1 MYLRILKKDLKRKR
15 AMNIILLM
23 FIILATM
30 FVSSSVNNIITVV
43 SALDSFF
50 EKAGVRDYFVA
61 TMDKVETPPITDI
74 LDEIDVV
81 EDYGIEHI
89 LYMNADNI
97 IYKGE
102 ELSALKNSSVLHSF
116 EDAELSFFDENNKPL
131 ESVEPGQ
138 VYISGK
144 KVWEELEKGD
154 MLEIRFGDVSRTFEV
169 AGSFKDAVL
178 GSDMM
183 GMTRFII
190 HEKDFQEIIS
200 HEEIPALYGGSLC
213 YISTSDTEKVEKRL
227 NMGNSNVVFSDSAEV
242 LKMTYVMDMVIA
254 GVLLVVSVCLILIA
268 FVVLR
273 FTISFALTQEY
284 REIGVMKA
292 IGIGS
297 VKIRSLYLVKYLMLA
312 VVGAVIGFFAG
323 IPFGDMMLDS
333 VSRTMVMESE
343 GGILINL
350 FCSLGV
356 VVVILLFSFGCTAK
370 VNKFTPVDA
379 IRNGATGERFRK
391 KSILRL
397 HKSGG
402 KPMFFMAANDVL
414 SSPRQF
420 ATVTLTF
427 TLCLLL
433 VLILVNSVN
442 TLKSPEL
449 VTSLALSRSDVY
461 LDRGGEQMAFLVENG
476 RELLEAELEQMEKT
490 LAENGMPAKCSDDI
504 MMNFALTHGDKSTKS
519 RGMQGIG
526 TTADQYVYYEGTPP
540 RSAGEIAVTKYVA
553 QKLDAGIG
561 DRVTIRQY
569 EGEKEYIITAL
580 FQSMNNMGE
589 GIRFHEDA
597 ELSFLQSSGYFAF
610 QINFTDHPTEE
621 QIRDRIEQ
629 IKEIYNTDMV
639 YDAGEYVDAV
649 IASSDVLDSVRA
661 LVLMVVM
668 IIIVLVTVLME
679 RSFITR
685 ERSEI
690 AILKAIG
697 FDNGTII
704 GWHTMRFAIVS
715 ILSTVIALMLMLPVT
730 DFSIGPIFKMMGAG
744 YGVQYEIVPME
755 VYLVYPIVVLLVT
768 VVSAFLTALY
778 TKTVSAS
785 ESSGIE

>member
-89 LYMNADNI
+89 LYMNADNL

-144 KVWEELEKGD
+144 KVWEELEKGE

-284 REIGVMKA
+284 REIGVIDRK
-292 IGIGS
+292 S
-297 VKIRSLYLVKYLMLA
+297 VV
-312 VVGAVIGFFAG
+312 
-323 IPFGDMMLDS
+323 
-333 VSRTMVMESE
+333 
-343 GGILINL
+343 
-350 FCSLGV
+350 
-356 VVVILLFSFGCTAK
+356 
-370 VNKFTPVDA
+370 
-379 IRNGATGERFRK
+379 
-391 KSILRL
+391 
-397 HKSGG
+397 
-402 KPMFFMAANDVL
+402 
-414 SSPRQF
+414 
-420 ATVTLTF
+420 
-427 TLCLLL
+427 
-433 VLILVNSVN
+433 
-442 TLKSPEL
+442 
-449 VTSLALSRSDVY
+449 
-461 LDRGGEQMAFLVENG
+461 
-476 RELLEAELEQMEKT
+476 
-490 LAENGMPAKCSDDI
+490 
-504 MMNFALTHGDKSTKS
+504 
-519 RGMQGIG
+519 
-526 TTADQYVYYEGTPP
+526 
-540 RSAGEIAVTKYVA
+540 
-553 QKLDAGIG
+553 
-561 DRVTIRQY
+561 
-569 EGEKEYIITAL
+569 
-580 FQSMNNMGE
+580 
-589 GIRFHEDA
+589 
-597 ELSFLQSSGYFAF
+597 
-610 QINFTDHPTEE
+610 
-621 QIRDRIEQ
+621 
-629 IKEIYNTDMV
+629 
-639 YDAGEYVDAV
+639 
-649 IASSDVLDSVRA
+649 
-661 LVLMVVM
+661 
-668 IIIVLVTVLME
+668 
-679 RSFITR
+679 
-685 ERSEI
+685 
-690 AILKAIG
+690 
-697 FDNGTII
+697 
-704 GWHTMRFAIVS
+704 
-715 ILSTVIALMLMLPVT
+715 
-730 DFSIGPIFKMMGAG
+730 
-744 YGVQYEIVPME
+744 
-755 VYLVYPIVVLLVT
+755 
-768 VVSAFLTALY
+768 
-778 TKTVSAS
+778 
-785 ESSGIE
+785 